1 MGIPLFF
8 KKISDKYDDI
18 IIDTDTV
25 KEVYG
30 LFIDMNCAIHP
41 CCRKVLD
48 DKYTDKYKD
57 KYEKRMMVEIKE
69 YLKTIIRISKPK
81 FIYMAVDGVAPAAKM
96 KQQRQRRFK
105 SILEKQEINKIK
117 EKLDIPYSL
126 ESWDTNAIS
135 PGTEF
140 MKFLSKTIDEFI
152 RTDDIFN
159 DMQIIFSSAEQPGE
173 GEHKILEY
181 IRNNNHIESKGANVI
196 YGLDADLIML
206 SLASKVNNLYLLR
219 EAVEFGK
226 TLDIFLYMDI
236 DELKCSIVNDFKERF
251 LVGKNM
257 CVENDKIF
265 NLIDDYIFIC
275 FFLGNDF
282 LPHLLSLDLRHEGL
296 DVIMNEYIKIY
307 NITRQTILSND
318 SINTEVLFQFIEAL
332 AQYEEENIDKIFKS
346 RLRLNK
352 TFRIRN
358 VDNEFDK
365 EKELLNNYPVL
376 NMEEEKEVT
385 LPNLY
390 VLDWKKRYNKVC
402 LDIINEEDKIN
413 NVCKNYIEGI
423 YWTYNYYFKS
433 CCSWSWYYKY
443 QHAPTLFHLTHYF
456 KTVKNIN
463 SFKFNLDSPVLPEV
477 QLMTILP
484 PQSRK
489 LLPVKYSKYMIG
501 NHPLTKHLYPNQ
513 YKLDTLFKRYYW
525 QCSPILPDIDLKLI
539 KKIVSKA

>member
-25 KEVYG
+25 KEVNG

-48 DKYTDKYKD
+48 EKYLDKHKE
-57 KYEKRMMVEIKE
+57 KYEKRMMVELKD
-69 YLKTIIRISKPK
+69 YLKRIIKITKPK

-105 SILEKQEINKIK
+105 SILEKREINKIK
-117 EKLDIPYSL
+117 EKLNIPYSSD
-126 ESWDTNAIS
+126 SWDTNAIS

-140 MKFLSKTIDEFI
+140 MSFLSKNIDTFI
-152 RTDDIFN
+152 KTDDIFKDIN
-159 DMQIIFSSAEQPGE
+159 VIFSSADIPGE

-181 IRNNNHIESKGANVI
+181 IRHNDIESKGANII

-219 EAVEFGK
+219 EAIEFGK

-251 LVGKNM
+251 LIGKNITITD
-257 CVENDKIF
+257 EKIF

-282 LPHLLSLDLRHEGL
+282 LPHIISLDLRHEGL
-296 DVIMNEYIKIY
+296 DVIMDEYIKIY
-307 NITRQTILSND
+307 NITSETILSND
-318 SINTEVLFQFIEAL
+318 SVNTEVLFQFIEAL
-332 AQYEEENIDKIFKS
+332 SNYEDKNIEKIFKN

-358 VDNEFDK
+358 VDTEFDK

-376 NMEEEKEVT
+376 NMEEEKEIT

-402 LDIINEEDKIN
+402 FNIINDQDKIN
-413 NVCKNYIEGI
+413 NVCKNYIDGI
-423 YWTYNYYFKS
+423 YWTYNYYFKGCS
-433 CCSWSWYYKY
+433 SWSWYYKY
-443 QHAPTLFHLTHYF
+443 QHAPTLFDLTQYF
-456 KTVKNIN
+456 KNIKNIN
-463 SFKFNLDSPVLPEV
+463 TVKLTLDEPVHPHV

-489 LLPVKYSKYMIG
+489 LLPVKYSKFMTG
-501 NHPLTKHLYPNQ
+501 NHPLTEHLYPIN
-513 YKLDTLFKRYYW
+513 YKLDMLFKRYYW
-525 QCSPILPDIDLKLI
+525 QCSPILPNIDLKLM
-539 KKIVSKA
+539 KRLASRK